1 MRIWVCVACADA
13 RACARAQAISVAT
26 HGGSPGPMSAAVVEV
41 AAILVLGG
49 IAARAVQWAARR
61 TGMAAEAQR
70 RGARVEAAVTEV
82 LADAGTV
89 AAPPTIADEMLTKPP
104 AEPRHD
110 TEEQEEEDAHTPQ
123 DAHPTL
129 AAEMQ
134 AKQAAAAAAAADFD
148 AQEAAEE
155 AALRDD
161 LPPPSPLHF
170 YFTRPVSSL
179 VWATAFAAASRCVM
193 RATAETFNAGVPWT
207 VLGVPALTLLSA
219 AWRLALIA
227 CAAWALVLS
236 NAATLD
242 RAAARHPRHAAS
254 YAALRDVLSRAI
266 VIAALLTALSVL
278 NVPLSA
284 VLTFGGVGGVVLG
297 VGAQAAASN
306 ALSGA
311 FLMLSH
317 ALHEGDQVEL
327 VGKGITGVITDF
339 SLTSTTILS
348 KDATCVIMPN
358 AELAKT
364 PLRNFSRARTLA
376 IVGDYPVPIARLGDV
391 PDALRRMEAFLQA
404 HPAVA
409 ADVAA
414 GRLRSGVALGELRD
428 GAVTLSARAY
438 VLTPDRSP
446 AELETIRREVLLGLG
461 HVITHGAGIPLAL
474 PTLEIVAQ
482 RDAPRTVPVAQLSGA
497 SAAADVDEHA
507 RLATAAERAAA
518 AALLARRRGAHFV
531 AGRPSGGD
539 TSAAEVLADTA
550 ARAQEPHEEMAFRWR
565 GGELE
570 EEEPD
575 LGDLH

>member
-1 MRIWVCVACADA
+1 M
-13 RACARAQAISVAT
+13 AT

-110 TEEQEEEDAHTPQ
+110 TEEQEEEGHAPH

-134 AKQAAAAAAAADFD
+134 AKQAAAAAASADFD

-207 VLGVPALTLLSA
+207 VLGVPALALLGA

-327 VGKGITGVITDF
+327 VGKGISGVITDF

-376 IVGDYPVPIARLGDV
+376 IVGDYPVPVSRLSDV
-391 PDALRRMEAFLQA
+391 PDALRRMEAFLHA

-409 ADVAA
+409 PDVAA

-438 VLTPDRSP
+438 VLTPDRSS
-446 AELETIRREVLLGLG
+446 AELEAIRREVLLGLG

-474 PTLEIVAQ
+474 PTLEIVAP
-482 RDAPRTVPVAQLSGA
+482 REPPRAPPKLPPAVLSGA

-518 AALLARRRGAHFV
+518 AALLARRRGVHFV
-531 AGRPSGGD
+531 AGRPGGGD
-539 TSAAEVLADTA
+539 TSAAEVLADAA

-570 EEEPD
+570 EEEEEEPD
-575 LGDLH
+575 LGGLH